1 MKTLATI
8 ILSFIAIIAALV
20 FVLASLCAVNGGYS
34 GQKWQASNVICAVIA
49 LAVVVVSMW
58 AIRQINRRPQH

>member
-1 MKTLATI
+1 MKTFATI

-20 FVLASLCAVNGGYS
+20 FVLASLCAVSGGYS
-34 GQKWQASNVICAVIA
+34 GRKWQAPNVICAFIA

-58 AIRQINRRPQH
+58 AIRQINRKPQH